1 MIIMSLKNITEYL
14 NYFLTYRKTIR
25 GLVFGFMSILI
36 VWYKYL
42 IPFLPKNEQ
51 RIIYITFSCLIP
63 ISIFSVWW
71 LFHSGRVLWG
81 KKKFTVVF
89 CLKAKGLKSTTHIQ
103 NAISI
108 LNRELDALRLL
119 EKLKIV
125 FAGEDVIT
133 SRKKA
138 YKYRGNKN
146 VDLVIWGEILSG
158 TKEEKEVCDFKGL
171 FFTYK
176 IPGTVVRANLTDI
189 FKTDINIACIN
200 RDWNIYEINSI
211 PDTEKISAHLSEMI
225 MFILGLIYCHSA
237 KYAED
242 SIVILESLFKRL
254 EMQTKGDQ
262 IKVDFENKFLQ
273 TTPSMLRKGRVSGIL
288 LNVYKDLG
296 LYLVNSKDYRKA
308 KFYLDK
314 FRSYEKKDIPALASL
329 ALCAFYLKD
338 IKAAKEYTEKIG
350 TVDKHNEIFI
360 LNRAFFGIFEK
371 NYASALYFYKEII
384 KKGRSVNLKT
394 ITKVISF
401 LEEMKSEYQN
411 EFAYNFAIGL
421 LNYSFWQEQM
431 GIKELRKFAKHT
443 KNKAEYREMVNYIT
457 DDILQRHKK
466 RIKKN

>member
-1 MIIMSLKNITEYL
+1 MSLIKSIIEYL
-14 NYFLTYRKTIR
+14 NYFWPHRKTKW
-25 GLVFGFMSILI
+25 GLVLGPVIISVIL
-36 VWYKYL
+36 KYL
-42 IPFLPKNEQ
+42 IPFLPENEQ
-51 RIIYITFSCLIP
+51 RIFYIIVLYLIP
-63 ISIFSVWW
+63 LSCFFVWW

-81 KKKFTVVF
+81 KKKFIVVF
-89 CLKAKGLKSTTHIQ
+89 CLKAKDLKSTVHIQ
-103 NAISI
+103 NTISI
-108 LNRELDALRLL
+108 LKRELDILRLL

-133 SRKKA
+133 SREKA
-138 YKYRGNKN
+138 YNYRGNKN

-176 IPGTVVRANLTDI
+176 IPGAVVRAKLTDI
-189 FKTDINIACIN
+189 FKTDINIARIN
-200 RDWNIYEINSI
+200 RDWNIYEINSL

-225 MFILGLIYCHSA
+225 MFILGLIYCQSA
-237 KYAED
+237 EYAED

-254 EMQTKGDQ
+254 DMQTKGDQ
-262 IKVDFENKFLQ
+262 IKVDFEKKFLQ
-273 TTPSMLRKGRVSGIL
+273 TTPSMLRKGRVLGIL
-288 LNVYKDLG
+288 LNVYKNLG
-296 LYLVNSKDYRKA
+296 LYLVSSKDYRKA

-338 IKAAKEYTEKIG
+338 IKAAKEYTEEIS

-394 ITKVISF
+394 IADVIPF
-401 LEEMKSEYQN
+401 LEERKSEYPN
-411 EFAYNFAIGL
+411 EFAYDFAIGL
-421 LNYSFWQEQM
+421 LNYRFWQEQM

-457 DDILQRHKK
+457 GEILDKK
-466 RIKKN
+466 RVKKN